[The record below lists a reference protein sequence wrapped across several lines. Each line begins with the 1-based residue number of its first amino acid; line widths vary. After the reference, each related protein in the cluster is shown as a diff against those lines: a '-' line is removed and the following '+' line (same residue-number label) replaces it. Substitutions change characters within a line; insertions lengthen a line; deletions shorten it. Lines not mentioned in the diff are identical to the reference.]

1 MLNKELLMRNTG
13 GQQPVALTVGSY
25 RISGPYFYYGYDR
38 GRIGALA
45 PVPFWDNNAHLSTLR
60 YDNQNN
66 RTTCAAT
73 DRSVNLTVYISG
85 YQDSPISSGESISG
99 DPFRFTVKVGQ
110 TVYLTFDPPP
120 LSDIYKKVKQVFTR
134 SQKEGVV
141 NAGEGNVGGRVY
153 FEANS
158 HNKVL
163 HGIGDG
169 VGVSPNDLSPLW
181 RVDLG
186 ESRRRYHHGHS
197 DVRDRRGY
205 KRPCFY
211 PHFWRRPYTSN
222 TRKYDWNIEHR
233 SSARDYV
240 LQDQR
245 QIEGCVRRIHPLRR
259 NIGLSKEVP
268 YAA

>member
-110 TVYLTFDPPP
+110 TVYLTFAPPP
-120 LSDIYKKVKQVFTR
+120 YRISIRK
-134 SQKEGVV
+134 S
-141 NAGEGNVGGRVY
+141 
-153 FEANS
+153 
-158 HNKVL
+158 
-163 HGIGDG
+163 
-169 VGVSPNDLSPLW
+169 
-181 RVDLG
+181 
-186 ESRRRYHHGHS
+186 SRYLPGLKRRA
-197 DVRDRRGY
+197 
-205 KRPCFY
+205 
-211 PHFWRRPYTSN
+211 W
-222 TRKYDWNIEHR
+222 
-233 SSARDYV
+233 
-240 LQDQR
+240 
-245 QIEGCVRRIHPLRR
+245 
-259 NIGLSKEVP
+259 
-268 YAA
+268 

>member
-110 TVYLTFDPPP
+110 TVYLTFAPP
-120 LSDIYKKVKQVFTR
+120 LPDIYKKVKQVFTR
-134 SQKEGVV
+134 TLREGVV
-141 NAGEGNVGGRVY
+141 NAREGNAYRVGYTRKGKYHQRHEV
-153 FEANS
+153 
-158 HNKVL
+158 HCT
-163 HGIGDG
+163 GDPRWK
-169 VGVSPNDLSPLW
+169 SSLDFN
-181 RVDLG
+181 
-186 ESRRRYHHGHS
+186 SRRGKGGQCTYRGCGISIFPRLGWRQPRAGHLGHIKKYITHWLYRFPS
-197 DVRDRRGY
+197 KAPNGGLIRRD
-205 KRPCFY
+205 
-211 PHFWRRPYTSN
+211 
-222 TRKYDWNIEHR
+222 HR
-233 SSARDYV
+233 SVGITSQ
-240 LQDQR
+240 L
-245 QIEGCVRRIHPLRR
+245 
-259 NIGLSKEVP
+259 EVP